1 VSATTADLTARTVS
15 AGEARRVGRLSPT
28 ARVGLV
34 GVGIFLLALLPRLL
48 NLGLFPTSD
57 EDSWMRRTGGFTFGL
72 LNGQLGRTYQNGHP
86 GVTTMWIGLLSQGPD
101 GALRFADRVHGLR
114 FVGQVPGYLDGLAQ
128 SRVGFAVLG
137 ALGVAGS
144 ALLVLRLFGA
154 GPAVLTGLAL
164 AAEPFLVANQQL
176 VHVDGPLVTFTALA
190 ALAAVVRW
198 TAGGGLGM
206 LLLSGVLTGLAL
218 LSKTPALFLVGF
230 VPLVALWSALVPRNA
245 YHGAPSRCAA
255 RTSAAPTSPWPPLPT
270 VGAGSTARCATCT
283 PLDQNSQ
290 KPKTPEVSPTPTLGG
305 GARGARAL
313 SGLTVDLVIWGVV
326 ALVTFFVLWPAL
338 WVLGPAEVLT
348 RIVAF
353 TKETGG
359 QPDEVGS
366 YFLGQVGADPGPFY
380 YPVSTLFRLS
390 PFATFGLVLVAGLV
404 WRQPSIVRVRA
415 GWLLVFA
422 LGFGLMM
429 TLGAKKFDR
438 YLLPIFPMLVIL
450 ASLGWWLLLGWV
462 REHVGPLSGAV
473 GRAIAAVGLVVLLAY
488 PLISVYPYPLAYYN
502 PLLGGGAVA
511 QRTVMVGNGE
521 GLDQAANWLAAQ
533 PDAANLRVSAHSWD
547 ILAGLVSFDG
557 EPLREGIPDDAD
569 YIVTYGRRIQM
580 HRWGTSLERYL
591 AANPPVYTVWI
602 NGIEYVH
609 VHPGPH
615 RGRTP

>member
-1 VSATTADLTARTVS
+1 VSGLPIS
-15 AGEARRVGRLSPT
+15 RRV
-28 ARVGLV
+28 VLV
-34 GVGIFLLALLPRLL
+34 GAAIFLLALLPRML

-72 LNGQLGRTYQNGHP
+72 VNNQLGRTYQNGHP

-114 FVGQVPGYLDGLAQ
+114 FVGQVPGYMDGLAQ
-128 SRVGFAVLG
+128 ARIGFAVLG
-137 ALGVAGS
+137 ALGAAGS
-144 ALLVLRLFGA
+144 ALLVLRLFGV
-154 GPAVLTGLAL
+154 GPAVLSGLAL

-176 VHVDGPLVTFTALA
+176 VHVDGPLVTFTTLA

-198 TAGGGLGM
+198 TAGGGVGM

-218 LSKTPALFLVGF
+218 LSKTPALFLIGF
-230 VPLVALWSALVPRNA
+230 VPLVAVGSALTPD
-245 YHGAPSRCAA
+245 PSPYRGRGEPADS
-255 RTSAAPTSPWPPLPT
+255 TPPLPRT
-270 VGAGSTARCATCT
+270 GRGGWGVRA
-283 PLDQNSQ
+283 PL
-290 KPKTPEVSPTPTLGG
+290 L
-305 GARGARAL
+305 
-313 SGLTVDLVIWGVV
+313 DLAIWGGV
-326 ALVTFFVLWPAL
+326 ALATFFACWPAL
-338 WVLGPAEVLT
+338 WVLGPAEVLS

-353 TKETGG
+353 TRETGG

-366 YFLGQVGADPGPFY
+366 FFFGQVGADPGPLY

-390 PFATFGLVLVAGLV
+390 PFATIGLVHAAILV
-404 WRQPSIVRVRA
+404 WRLPSVERLRA

-438 YLLPIFPMLVIL
+438 YLLPAVPMLVIL
-450 ASLGWWLLLGWV
+450 ASLGWWLLLTRLRRPAV
-462 REHVGPLSGAV
+462 RAMLAAGMAVALVSPL
-473 GRAIAAVGLVVLLAY
+473 L
-488 PLISVYPYPLAYYN
+488 SVYPYPLAYYN
-502 PLLGGGAVA
+502 SLLGGGPAA

-521 GLDQAANWLAAQ
+521 GLDQAARWLSAQ
-533 PDAANLRVSAHSWD
+533 PDAANLRVAAHSWD
-547 ILAGLVSFDG
+547 ILAGLVPSDG

-580 HRWGTSLERYL
+580 HRWGASLERYL

-609 VHPGPH
+609 VHAGPH